1 MAPSASRF
9 DRWARSYEDNTLQQH
24 LFVPVHQT
32 ALQLALEL
40 LPHPRRVL
48 DVGCGTGRLLRRARR
63 CYPTA
68 ELVGVDLAGQMVA
81 TASAVTPTGLAVSY
95 VHGRAECLPF
105 THELFDLIVATLSL
119 RHWTD
124 LPAGVAEIGRILTPG
139 GVVILADVF
148 PSSRRPGPAL
158 AMRRRRHPAVPA
170 ELGTALAAHRMPV
183 IGRDHTPWFS
193 LPDVQV
199 IAARRQPQPSVN
211 LPVQRFTSGQR
222 SVDGVVGP
230 VWP

>member
-32 ALQLALEL
+32 ALQLALQL

-48 DVGCGTGRLLRRARR
+48 DVGCGTGRLLRQARR

-95 VHGRAECLPF
+95 VHGQEDGRRDASRRAQAN
-105 THELFDLIVATLSL
+105 HERGAVAA
-119 RHWTD
+119 
-124 LPAGVAEIGRILTPG
+124 LPARWLHHWRRESASDGGRKVPLPG
-139 GVVILADVF
+139 G
-148 PSSRRPGPAL
+148 S
-158 AMRRRRHPAVPA
+158 
-170 ELGTALAAHRMPV
+170 
-183 IGRDHTPWFS
+183 
-193 LPDVQV
+193 
-199 IAARRQPQPSVN
+199 
-211 LPVQRFTSGQR
+211 
-222 SVDGVVGP
+222 
-230 VWP
+230 